1 MKQSNLQRAIE
12 EAHRFLKLATTQ
24 YNTPRPDN
32 YARYDWAI
40 TGAAS
45 SATRR
50 ASMDLTRALATL
62 RKNKYTQQ

>member
-12 EAHRFLKLATTQ
+12 EAHRFLKIATEQ
-24 YNTPRPDN
+24 YNTERTEHDC
-32 YARYDWAI
+32 RFDWAV
-40 TGAAS
+40 TGSKS

-62 RKNKYTQQ
+62 RRSKYSE

>member
-12 EAHRFLKLATTQ
+12 EAHRFLKIATAQ

-32 YARYDWAI
+32 YAHYDWAV
-40 TGAAS
+40 GGPPS

-50 ASMDLTRALATL
+50 ASMDLTRALGAL
-62 RKNKYTQQ
+62 RKSKYEQQ